1 MSSVI
6 TKIEAQ
12 KKNKDRV
19 NIYMNEEFEF
29 ACSAELIYIHNI
41 TRGRSIEKEE
51 LLDIIN
57 EDNYIKGKSYALHFL
72 ERSFKSQKQVSDKLL
87 EKDFDAKTIDRV
99 LEFLKQY
106 DFIDDKRY
114 VELYIKEKI
123 RSSGKNKIKFSLL
136 KKGLPEELIKH
147 GLDKITNQEQLEI
160 AMNLAEKKIRIL
172 CKSEKD
178 IKKLYKKT
186 SDYLIRNGYDFSIVN
201 EVLGKITKDMD
212 NEDVSES
219 EFSEDTCEEDYQKLH
234 ELASKRYNILIKSE
248 PLKIKIYKK
257 LGDYLL
263 RRGFKWEQIKKV
275 LSELVNGVEEF

>member
-1 MSSVI
+1 LSDII
-6 TKIEAQ
+6 TKIEVQ

-19 NIYMNEEFEF
+19 NIYMNEEFAF
-29 ACSAELIYIHNI
+29 ACGAELIYIHNI
-41 TRGRSIEKEE
+41 TRGRSMEKEE

-87 EKDFDAKTIDRV
+87 AKELDVKTINRV

-114 VELYIKEKI
+114 VELFIKEKI

-136 KKGLPEELIKH
+136 KKGLPEELIKDE
-147 GLDKITNQEQLEI
+147 LNKITNQQQLEI
-160 AMNLAEKKIRIL
+160 ALNLAEKKIRTL
-172 CKSEKD
+172 SKSEKELR
-178 IKKLYKKT
+178 KLYKKT
-186 SDYLIRNGYDFSIVN
+186 ADYLVRNGYDFGIVN
-201 EVLGKITKDMD
+201 EVLGKITKDVD
-212 NEDVSES
+212 VEDVPETES
-219 EFSEDTCEEDYQKLH
+219 SEDTYEGDYRKLH

-248 PLKIKIYKK
+248 PLKMKLYKK

-263 RRGFKWEQIKKV
+263 RRGFQWEQIKKV
-275 LSELVNGVEEF
+275 LAELVNGVEEV

>member
-1 MSSVI
+1 LSDII
-6 TKIEAQ
+6 TKIEVQ

-19 NIYMNEEFEF
+19 NIYMNEEFAF
-29 ACSAELIYIHNI
+29 ACGAELIYIHNI
-41 TRGRSIEKEE
+41 TRGRSMEKEE

-87 EKDFDAKTIDRV
+87 AKELDVKTINRV

-114 VELYIKEKI
+114 VELFIKEKI

-136 KKGLPEELIKH
+136 KKGLPEEFIKDE
-147 GLDKITNQEQLEI
+147 LNKITDEQQLEI
-160 AMNLAEKKIRIL
+160 ALNLAEKKIKTL
-172 CKSEKD
+172 SKSEKD
-178 IKKLYKKT
+178 IRKLYKKT
-186 SDYLIRNGYDFSIVN
+186 ADYLVRNGYDFGIVN
-201 EVLGKITKDMD
+201 EVLGKINKDVD
-212 NEDVSES
+212 NEDLPEKES
-219 EFSEDTCEEDYQKLH
+219 SEDTFEEDYRKLH

-248 PLKIKIYKK
+248 PLKIKLYKK

-263 RRGFKWEQIKKV
+263 RRGFQWEQIKKV
-275 LSELVNGVEEF
+275 LAELVNGVEEV